1 MLAFLQRVITLTLLA
16 AACGWLLY
24 FGRHSPVLAGAGLV
38 AIVFGYTAFLAAELM
53 FGRWVNRG
61 DPVPPPRWAEL
72 GRAWLGEAAS
82 APQVFF
88 WRQPFRAQA
97 VADQLL
103 PPEQFQGRRGVVFI
117 HGFFCNRG
125 FWTPWLTQLQGS
137 GHAFIALNLAP
148 VLGSIEDYVPQI
160 EDAVQRITQATGL
173 APLLVCHSMGG
184 LAARAWLKQM
194 KAQAR
199 VDRVVTLGT
208 PHRGTWLARLGRGC
222 NARQM
227 RPLSDWL
234 LHLDHGMPP
243 DCHVRF
249 ICWYSNCDNVVF
261 PASSATLPGAD
272 NRLLRGVAHVAL
284 AFAPSVMAATLALLD
299 EDASGLYL

>member
-1 MLAFLQRVITLTLLA
+1 MLASLQRLITLSLLA

-24 FGRHSPVLAGAGLV
+24 FGRDSPVLAGAGLAV
-38 AIVFGYTAFLAAELM
+38 IVLGHTVFLAAELM
-53 FGRWVNRG
+53 LGRWLNRG
-61 DPVPPPRWAEL
+61 DAVPPPGWAEL
-72 GRAWLGEAAS
+72 GRAWLGEAAA

-97 VADQLL
+97 VADQLS
-103 PPEQFQGRRGVVFI
+103 PSQCRGRRGVVFI

-125 FWTPWLTQLQGS
+125 FWTPWLMRLQGS

-148 VLGSIEDYVPQI
+148 VLGAMEGYVPQI

-199 VDRVVTLGT
+199 VHRVVTLGT

-227 RPLSDWL
+227 RLSSDWL
-234 LHLDHGMPP
+234 LQLAHGMPP
-243 DCHVRF
+243 EGHARF

-272 NRLLRGVAHVAL
+272 NRLVRGVAHVAL
-284 AFAPSVMAATLALLD
+284 AFAPPVMAATLALLD
-299 EDASGLYL
+299 EDASGFYL